1 MIEITNAIRMRK
13 VKPEIIIEAGC
24 FLKELLRIDK
34 ISFHGIFKY
43 LKEIFNHIFLRFY
56 YYYFIVSIKLIVND

>member
-24 FLKELLRIDK
+24 FLKD
-34 ISFHGIFKY
+34 Y
-43 LKEIFNHIFLRFY
+43 
-56 YYYFIVSIKLIVND
+56 